1 MQTTKDKILDATISY
16 IKQEPNLSQVSI
28 SDIAAKADIGKSTVY
43 EYFENKDALIEEAY
57 SYLLDKYQNIL
68 LNEIKDKDFKTALMN
83 QLERILDVMEDVKGI
98 MEVIMNAHSDM
109 SFLRYDQCSLKIHL
123 IQDKM
128 TERFNQILSI
138 GVESG
143 EIHPSNRPY
152 VNHIVQALI
161 SGLMFQYVDN
171 NMDIERDALIRLIYE
186 EMIRIIES

>member
-1 MQTTKDKILDATISY
+1 MQTTRDKILDATISY

-43 EYFENKDALIEEAY
+43 EYFENKHALIEEAY

-68 LNEIKDKDFKTALMN
+68 LKKINKKNFKNALMD
-83 QLERILDVMEDVKGI
+83 QLSRILDVMEDVKVI
-98 MEVIMNAHSDM
+98 MEVIMNAHSEM
-109 SFLRYDQCSLKIHL
+109 SFLRYDQCSIKIQR

-128 TERFNQILSI
+128 TERYNHIFSI

-152 VNHIVQALI
+152 ASHIVQALI

-171 NMDIERDALIRLIYE
+171 KIDIERDALIKLIYQ

>member
-1 MQTTKDKILDATISY
+1 MQTTRDKILDATISY

-43 EYFENKDALIEEAY
+43 EYFENKHALIEEAY

-68 LNEIKDKDFKTALMN
+68 LKKINKKNFKNALMD
-83 QLERILDVMEDVKGI
+83 QLSRILDVMEDVKVI
-98 MEVIMNAHSDM
+98 MEVIMNAHSEM
-109 SFLRYDQCSLKIHL
+109 SFLRYDQCSIKIQR

-128 TERFNQILSI
+128 TERFNHIFSI

-152 VNHIVQALI
+152 VSHIVQALI

-171 NMDIERDALIRLIYE
+171 KIDIERDDLIKLIYQ

>member
-1 MQTTKDKILDATISY
+1 MQTTRDKILDATISY

-43 EYFENKDALIEEAY
+43 EYFENKHALIEEAY

-68 LNEIKDKDFKTALMN
+68 LKKINKKNFKNALMD
-83 QLERILDVMEDVKGI
+83 QLSRILDVMEDVKVI
-98 MEVIMNAHSDM
+98 MEVIMNAHSEM
-109 SFLRYDQCSLKIHL
+109 SFLRYDQCSIKIQR

-128 TERFNQILSI
+128 TERFNHIFSI

-152 VNHIVQALI
+152 ASHIVQALI

-171 NMDIERDALIRLIYE
+171 KIDIERDALIKLIYQ

>member
-28 SDIAAKADIGKSTVY
+28 SDIATKADIGKSTVY
-43 EYFENKDALIEEAY
+43 EYFENKNALIEEAY
-57 SYLLDKYQNIL
+57 SYLLDKYQRIL
-68 LNEIKDKDFKTALMN
+68 LIDINDKDFKNALMD
-83 QLERILDVMEDVKGI
+83 QLSRILDVMEDVKGI
-98 MEVIMNAHSDM
+98 MEVIMNAHSEM
-109 SFLRYDQCSLKIHL
+109 SFLRYDQCSIKIQI

-128 TERFNQILSI
+128 TERFNHIFSI

-152 VNHIVQALI
+152 ANHIVQALI

-171 NMDIERDALIRLIYE
+171 KIDIKRDALIKLIYQ